1 MKYHHLDVWPSGYLV
16 QYSNKPVAFC
26 ILLGSS
32 EPLGCSIH
40 IPHIWFHARMIVFY
54 EVSGVGLDV
63 NRGCRTRR
71 FFLSEPL
78 WGVFNSWIT
87 NLQKKGTWL
96 YGLRGQGQRKT
107 WFLWSASRDMSNPQ
121 STVLRAH
128 VAQNLGIHLLRIP
141 GPGMG
146 PLGAQSYQRTYSQP
160 VSANFSADSLQES
173 VLLPS
178 GKSKT
183 TIPWRLGW
191 GCRWALGA
199 Q

>member
-1 MKYHHLDVWPSGYLV
+1 MKYHHLDVWPWGYLSFWGLLNLWAV
-16 QYSNKPVAFC
+16 QSTSPISGSMPEWLYSTKSVEWGWTSTEVAE
-26 ILLGSS
+26 LEGSS
-32 EPLGCSIH
+32 YQNL
-40 IPHIWFHARMIVFY
+40 
-54 EVSGVGLDV
+54 SGVYFTAGLQTSRR
-63 NRGCRTRR
+63 RG
-71 FFLSEPL
+71 P
-78 WGVFNSWIT
+78 G
-87 NLQKKGTWL
+87 

-107 WFLWSASRDMSNPQ
+107 WFLWSASRDRSNPQ
-121 STVLRAH
+121 STVLKVH

-160 VSANFSADSLQES
+160 VSANFSADSLQEP

-178 GKSKT
+178 GKPET

-191 GCRWALGA
+191 VCRWLLGA